1 MSEFTIREAHA
12 ADVGQLSKMTLS
24 YVGLD
29 YPWDLLLGGGRRAD
43 EPLAL
48 VGSDREGVCAMI
60 AVGPPVADVLWERAP
75 GTVDVGDAPWWKVR
89 VLASHPRRRGSAV
102 ARALLAE
109 TLRRLPRGHI
119 GLYGNVETSRRDA
132 IAWYRRQ
139 GFYIGPV
146 SGLTFVERPGRP
158 NSIRIMPTPNE
169 VVFRGYRSVLCD
181 AVDGHPRRDWEL
193 KTARAE
199 YRFTVDIYARSS
211 QPARDLGYRLYA
223 RRISSNGSSAA
234 CVHALMGPRPM
245 FVWGWDPDHARV
257 CYDCST
263 DHLHAVQKYD
273 TATLCDGCG
282 RHDSDTRVSWATD
295 DEHLLIVASGLCPRC
310 RAGD

>member
-1 MSEFTIREAHA
+1 MRH
-12 ADVGQLSKMTLS
+12 
-24 YVGLD
+24 
-29 YPWDLLLGGGRRAD
+29 GGRSASSHRI
-43 EPLAL
+43 LAAA
-48 VGSDREGVCAMI
+48 GV
-60 AVGPPVADVLWERAP
+60 
-75 GTVDVGDAPWWKVR
+75 
-89 VLASHPRRRGSAV
+89 ASHEHCLPRHCGGYLAVTSACT
-102 ARALLAE
+102 A
-109 TLRRLPRGHI
+109 TLRPAGVMLSLGI
-119 GLYGNVETSRRDA
+119 GARV
-132 IAWYRRQ
+132 